1 MQFFILKRFG
11 TVLVWYIITKTKQ
24 MKKISVMVV
33 AVLFSASVFAN
44 GAGLPKKGTTVNG
57 NKPKTEIKK
66 EHKQKDKQ
74 KDASKE
80 KKTSKKSSKKPAE
93 KK

>member
-1 MQFFILKRFG
+1 
-11 TVLVWYIITKTKQ
+11 

-44 GAGLPKKGTTVNG
+44 GADLPKGKTTVNG

-74 KDASKE
+74 KDAD
-80 KKTSKKSSKKPAE
+80 KKTSKKESKKSTT

>member
-1 MQFFILKRFG
+1 
-11 TVLVWYIITKTKQ
+11 

-44 GAGLPKKGTTVNG
+44 GASLPKKRTTVNG
-57 NKPKTEIKK
+57 NKPKTEIKTT
-66 EHKQKDKQ
+66 HKQKEKQ

-80 KKTSKKSSKKPAE
+80 KKTSKKSSKKAPA

>member
-1 MQFFILKRFG
+1 
-11 TVLVWYIITKTKQ
+11 

-66 EHKQKDKQ
+66 EHKQKEKQ
-74 KDASKE
+74 KETTKE
-80 KKTSKKSSKKPAE
+80 KKAAKKGAKKAPA

>member
-1 MQFFILKRFG
+1 
-11 TVLVWYIITKTKQ
+11 

-44 GAGLPKKGTTVNG
+44 GASLPKGKTTVNG

-66 EHKQKDKQ
+66 EHKQKDKG
-74 KDASKE
+74 ASKE
-80 KKTSKKSSKKPAE
+80 KKASKKSSKKPVE

>member
-1 MQFFILKRFG
+1 
-11 TVLVWYIITKTKQ
+11 

-33 AVLFSASVFAN
+33 VVLFSASVFAN

-66 EHKQKDKQ
+66 EHKQKDKG
-74 KDASKE
+74 AAKE
-80 KKTSKKSSKKPAE
+80 KKASKKSSKKPVE

>member
-1 MQFFILKRFG
+1 
-11 TVLVWYIITKTKQ
+11 

-66 EHKQKDKQ
+66 EHKQKDKG
-74 KDASKE
+74 AAKE
-80 KKTSKKSSKKPAE
+80 KKASKKSSKKPVE

>member
-1 MQFFILKRFG
+1 
-11 TVLVWYIITKTKQ
+11 

-33 AVLFSASVFAN
+33 AVLLSASMFAN
-44 GAGLPKKGTTVNG
+44 GASLPKKGTTVNG

-74 KDASKE
+74 KDASKD
-80 KKTSKKSSKKPAE
+80 KKSSKKE
-93 KK
+93 SKKTTAKK

>member
-1 MQFFILKRFG
+1 
-11 TVLVWYIITKTKQ
+11 

-57 NKPKTEIKK
+57 HKPKTEIKK
-66 EHKQKDKQ
+66 EHKQKDKA
-74 KDASKE
+74 KGTSKE
-80 KKTSKKSSKKPAE
+80 KSSSKKSSKKPAE